1 MGLSF
6 HRPFRLPA
14 GFRGARGTRA
24 LRQAAGGRADSA
36 MGSVVRWLGPTEASP
51 PRPRLRSRSARRGRR
66 GGAGPAGRGG
76 AGPGRRPTRPA
87 EVEEDPGRPG
97 AGRVSGRSGK
107 SRWARARGDPWALL
121 DAARRGGGVRT
132 PRRAG
137 IGRNGSP
144 WMPPARALG
153 FYPLWSALRW
163 GPGGLAPH
171 CGPGAG
177 PSSREEWWPAG
188 MEQVLIE
195 SLLDFT
201 GLIIWETASIK
212 GASVTLGVE
221 GIWTFTPF
229 GWVVL
234 TSIFVKG
241 DAKK

>member
-1 MGLSF
+1 MGTGPFAYLQGF
-6 HRPFRLPA
+6 EGRGEPGPWGRPREAERTQP
-14 GFRGARGTRA
+14 
-24 LRQAAGGRADSA
+24 
-36 MGSVVRWLGPTEASP
+36 WEASLDCWD
-51 PRPRLRSRSARRGRR
+51 RPKRPLRDPASARVAR
-66 GGAGPAGRGG
+66 GGAGGAGRGRRGG

-137 IGRNGSP
+137 IGRNGFP

-163 GPGGLAPH
+163 GPGGLAPR

-188 MEQVLIE
+188 MEQVLLE